1 MKVLDVEYEFE
12 TSDSEHYNTA
22 SETVSKA
29 RVEGAVTSNG
39 GVVTKGENQDDVLDD
54 LFCVCENQ
62 PSLLIMNENP
72 VAIAFSAN
80 CVLRVDDVDM
90 T

>member
-1 MKVLDVEYEFE
+1 MKLLDVEYEFE

-39 GVVTKGENQDDVLDD
+39 GVVTKGENQDNDLDD
-54 LFCVCENQ
+54 LFLVC
-62 PSLLIMNENP
+62 
-72 VAIAFSAN
+72 
-80 CVLRVDDVDM
+80 
-90 T
+90 